1 MSRGDNLPA
10 TGWFRGEGRPAP
22 WPGAARGGGNA
33 LRHIVGDQGDRA
45 VVLNAA
51 RRRNLRGSQD
61 VSIGPITPAVTAMA
75 FSQPG
80 PKDRAFEY
88 LVWQHEFGTEL
99 SRRQAQPTIDRQCDA
114 RRESVVS
121 ETRAE
126 WSELASQ
133 QSSRGCVY
141 TRDAA
146 DRARFP
152 RSGPMPQLT
161 PRQGM
166 SSPRLNEAEF
176 RKRFLD

>member
-1 MSRGDNLPA
+1 MSRGDNLSA

-22 WPGAARGGGNA
+22 WPGGRSRWRERLATHCRGSG
-33 LRHIVGDQGDRA
+33 RPCRCSK
-45 VVLNAA
+45 
-51 RRRNLRGSQD
+51 RRQTVADGRNLRGSQD

-114 RRESVVS
+114 RRGSVVS

-152 RSGPMPQLT
+152 RTG
-161 PRQGM
+161 RC
-166 SSPRLNEAEF
+166 RN
-176 RKRFLD
+176 